1 MERDARAPA
10 MSDAP
15 APDRADGPII
25 GVVGSGVTG
34 QAAGRVLAAR
44 GLRVAWFDVAV
55 GAAVRASRRI
65 GGVVLDSVGDLG
77 VVDVIVLATP
87 VPQVDLAAMF
97 VDDGRD
103 VITLSD
109 DPDDVRDLLALAD
122 HAVAHEVRLIVG
134 AAVSPG
140 LSGVIARHLASQL
153 SQIDEIHV
161 ATHGTGGPACARQ
174 HHDAL
179 GSRAVGWH
187 DGDWLERP
195 GGSGRELCWFP
206 EPIGPADCYRAAL
219 ADPVVLHEA
228 FPTVERITARVSA
241 TRRDR
246 LTSRLP
252 MLAPPHSEGGRGG
265 LRVEV
270 RGAIEGGERV
280 THVAGL
286 AGRTGELAGVAA
298 ALFAQACVERRCA
311 PGVTVAG
318 ASAELSA
325 WFMAEASAEGLQ
337 FQEFTGV
344 ARASSW

>member
-1 MERDARAPA
+1 MTTGSEPA
-10 MSDAP
+10 G
-15 APDRADGPII
+15 RADGPII

-34 QAAGRVLAAR
+34 QAAGRVLVAR

-55 GAAVRASRRI
+55 GAAVRASRRV
-65 GGVVLDSVGDLG
+65 GGVVLDSVGDLS

-87 VPQVDLAAMF
+87 VPQIDLAAMF
-97 VDDGRD
+97 LDDGRD
-103 VITLSD
+103 VVSLSD
-109 DPDDVRDLLALAD
+109 HPDDVRDLLDLHGQAQRNEA
-122 HAVAHEVRLIVG
+122 RLVVG

-140 LSGVIARHLASQL
+140 LSGVLARHLAEQL
-153 SQIDEIHV
+153 ALVDEIHV

-206 EPIGPADCYRAAL
+206 EPIGPVDCYRAAL
-219 ADPVVLHEA
+219 ADPVVLHHA

-246 LTSRLP
+246 FTSRLP

-270 RGAIEGGERV
+270 RGAIESGERV
-280 THVAGL
+280 THVGGL
-286 AGRTGELAGVAA
+286 AGRTGELVGTTA
-298 ALFAQACVERRCA
+298 ALFAQACVDRRCP

-318 ASAELSA
+318 TDPALTA
-325 WFMAEASAEGLQ
+325 WLMSEAVAEGLQ

-344 ARASSW
+344 ARASTW